1 MLRDMG
7 KNLDR
12 GTGRSNE
19 APAVATEV
27 ATSSQQSVCC
37 LRFIFQICSLI
48 FLQYSSELI
57 LVLFL

>member
-7 KNLDR
+7 KRLAR
-12 GTGRSNE
+12 GTGRANE
-19 APAVATEV
+19 APAIATEV

-37 LRFIFQICSLI
+37 LGFIFQIRSLT

-57 LVLFL
+57 FLFL